1 MEIFSPKGFSNSAGS
16 GEECCD
22 TPRTGEDQGCYPQTL
37 KTPVSSRL
45 GGRPTGSL
53 EERLGKYL
61 CTVL

>member
-37 KTPVSSRL
+37 KTPVSLRL

-53 EERLGKYL
+53 
-61 CTVL
+61 

>member
-37 KTPVSSRL
+37 KLQFLQGLVADQL
-45 GGRPTGSL
+45 GVYKSG
-53 EERLGKYL
+53 
-61 CTVL
+61 